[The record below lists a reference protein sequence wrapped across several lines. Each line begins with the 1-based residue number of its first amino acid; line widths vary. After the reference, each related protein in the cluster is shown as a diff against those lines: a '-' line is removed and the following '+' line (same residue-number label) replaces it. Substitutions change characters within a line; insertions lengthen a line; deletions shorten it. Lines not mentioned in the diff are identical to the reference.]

1 MLLSHI
7 YYFINYCNMSETK
20 NESSPKPMS
29 TEKLMKDISFDKR
42 IDGMDKKEVGALEQ
56 KYTQEKQEISTQTK
70 EKLLLLIEKSLR
82 DGFSV
87 ETPDDYEVLKKL
99 LSILWKKEVLPEYH
113 KLQHIADRTG
123 KNFFSV
129 AYDGDK
135 NILKMYTKLPQE
147 MEKNKSVES
156 FSFMGDISL
165 ADGSFTPKNVIT
177 QYQSDYLRNNNQ
189 FDTQE

>member
-7 YYFINYCNMSETK
+7 YYFINYCNMSETQ

-99 LSILWKKEVLPEYH
+99 LSIL
-113 KLQHIADRTG
+113 
-123 KNFFSV
+123 
-129 AYDGDK
+129 
-135 NILKMYTKLPQE
+135 
-147 MEKNKSVES
+147 
-156 FSFMGDISL
+156 
-165 ADGSFTPKNVIT
+165 
-177 QYQSDYLRNNNQ
+177 
-189 FDTQE
+189 

>member
-1 MLLSHI
+1 MAEI
-7 YYFINYCNMSETK
+7 Q

-29 TEKLMKDISFDKR
+29 TEKLMKEISFDKR
-42 IDGMDKKEVGALEQ
+42 IDGMDKKEVWALEQ

-189 FDTQE
+189 FDTQEK